1 MKDVLIIDQTDRQ
14 TDRQDNC
21 VFSLC
26 PETEYDHAHTRRLF
40 SVFLRKMAALLRF
53 RRVHSKGGEAMKA
66 ENGAAGM
73 PLLPGIA
80 ELTKEEN
87 ALLAVFAHYEGQELC
102 AEFLC
107 ERGLGKPMTDEGQT
121 AAEIIAFLQKKLRGS
136 GCTIR
141 ETETAVADEDAPG
154 TVYRRT
160 EYVFMRG
167 QMPGG

>member
-1 MKDVLIIDQTDRQ
+1 MTQTD
-14 TDRQDNC
+14 N
-21 VFSLC
+21 
-26 PETEYDHAHTRRLF
+26 
-40 SVFLRKMAALLRF
+40 
-53 RRVHSKGGEAMKA
+53 
-66 ENGAAGM
+66 AAGI
-73 PLLPGIA
+73 PLLPEIA

-107 ERGLGKPMTDEGQT
+107 ERGLGEPMTDEGQV
-121 AAEIIAFLQKKLRGS
+121 AGIIVSLQKKLHGS

-141 ETETAVADEDAPG
+141 EMETAVADEDAPG